1 MEWMLLPYRRYAEFS
16 GRSRRKEYWMFAL
29 FQILVSIAIGIV
41 LGRPSYESY
50 GGMVGFSTMFAGP
63 GAMVQNLFGLVSF
76 IPSLAVAVRRLHDQ
90 DKSGW
95 LLLLVFIP
103 ILGWFA
109 LFVLMCLDGTRGPN
123 RFGPDP
129 KNPTD
134 IDAFT

>member
-1 MEWMLLPYRRYAEFS
+1 MEWMLLPYRRYAEFT
-16 GRSRRKEYWMFAL
+16 GRSRRKEFWLFAL
-29 FQILVSIAIGIV
+29 FQWLVLIAIGIV
-41 LGRPSYESY
+41 LGTPRAGFY
-50 GGMVGFSTMFAGP
+50 GGYYGFSTAFDST
-63 GAMVQNLFGLVSF
+63 GAIVQNLFSLVSF
-76 IPSLAVAVRRLHDQ
+76 IPNLAVSVRRLHDQ

-95 LLLLVFIP
+95 LLLLLLIP

-109 LFVLMCLDGTRGPN
+109 LFVLFCLDGTRGPN

>member
-1 MEWMLLPYRRYAEFS
+1 
-16 GRSRRKEYWMFAL
+16 
-29 FQILVSIAIGIV
+29 V
-41 LGRPSYESY
+41 L
-50 GGMVGFSTMFAGP
+50 
-63 GAMVQNLFGLVSF
+63 
-76 IPSLAVAVRRLHDQ
+76 
-90 DKSGW
+90 
-95 LLLLVFIP
+95 IP